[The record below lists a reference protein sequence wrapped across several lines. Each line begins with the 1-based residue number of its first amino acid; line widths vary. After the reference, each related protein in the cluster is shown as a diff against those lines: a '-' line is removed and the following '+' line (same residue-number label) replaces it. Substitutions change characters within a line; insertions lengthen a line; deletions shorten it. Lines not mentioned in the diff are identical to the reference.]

1 MSTEKIY
8 GELKAMSLRDV
19 ARWLETRKP
28 RGKTTQAQFEA
39 LALLMWDI
47 SRVDYL
53 SRKPDPDNPEYK
65 ELKRRA
71 EAAMDLA
78 QQYRARLKGR

>member
-1 MSTEKIY
+1 MNADKIY
-8 GELKAMSLRDV
+8 EKLKAMPLRDV
-19 ARWLETRKP
+19 VRWIETRKP
-28 RGKTTQAQFEA
+28 RGKTTQTQFEA
-39 LALLMWDI
+39 LARLMRNI
-47 SRVDYL
+47 AHVDYL

-78 QQYRARLKGR
+78 QQYRAKLKGR

>member
-1 MSTEKIY
+1 MGDI
-8 GELKAMSLRDV
+8 
-19 ARWLETRKP
+19 
-28 RGKTTQAQFEA
+28 AQ
-39 LALLMWDI
+39 I
-47 SRVDYL
+47 DYT

-78 QQYRARLKGR
+78 QQYRAQLKGR

>member
-1 MSTEKIY
+1 MNADKIY
-8 GELKAMSLRDV
+8 GKLKDMPLRDV
-19 ARWLETRKP
+19 ARWIETRKP

-39 LALLMWDI
+39 LACLIWDV

>member
-1 MSTEKIY
+1 MSADKIY
-8 GELKAMSLRDV
+8 QKIKAMPLRDV
-19 ARWLETRKP
+19 ARWIETRQP
-28 RGKTTQAQFEA
+28 RGKTARDQFRALSYLMGDIAQ
-39 LALLMWDI
+39 I
-47 SRVDYL
+47 DYT
-53 SRKPDPDNPEYK
+53 SRKPDPNNPEYV

>member
-1 MSTEKIY
+1 MSADKIY
-8 GELKAMSLRDV
+8 QKIKAMPLRDV
-19 ARWLETRKP
+19 TRWLETRKP
-28 RGKTTQAQFEA
+28 RGKTARDQFCALSYLMGDIAQ
-39 LALLMWDI
+39 I
-47 SRVDYL
+47 DYT
-53 SRKPDPDNPEYK
+53 SRKPDPNNPEYV